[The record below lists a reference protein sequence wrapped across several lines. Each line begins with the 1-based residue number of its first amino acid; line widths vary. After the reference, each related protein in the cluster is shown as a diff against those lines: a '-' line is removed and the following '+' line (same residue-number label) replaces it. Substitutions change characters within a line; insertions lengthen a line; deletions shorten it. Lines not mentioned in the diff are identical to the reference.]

1 MRFRFIL
8 SETWN
13 SLKRNVSMII
23 SVMLVTF
30 ISFLFIGVSGLMQ
43 AQITAAKGEWYDKV
57 EVVVWLCPDGASQ
70 AASCSSGKAP
80 SNQEIVDLENVI
92 NEEAGNIVSKITYVS
107 REDFYKNTFLKQ
119 YPNGEYQGRVL
130 TAADM
135 QGSLR
140 LKLKDPTKYQVVS
153 EVLSGRTGVEEVQDQ
168 RKIFDPVFSVLNR
181 ATAVTVAL
189 AGVMILVAIML
200 TGTTIRM
207 SAASRKNETEIMR
220 LVGASNWTIRL
231 RVADWFAARLRNVE
245 RHGEAVHHGLAVEE
259 RAVDASDQP
268 EDGMAACTGP
278 CGGSRRAVDRRVQH
292 LAEEVPEGINRRS
305 AERDVQH
312 I

>member
-107 REDFYKNTFLKQ
+107 REDFYENTFLKQ

-181 ATAVTVAL
+181 ATAVTVAARRRDDPGGHHADRHDDSHERRL
-189 AGVMILVAIML
+189 A
-200 TGTTIRM
+200 
-207 SAASRKNETEIMR
+207 
-220 LVGASNWTIRL
+220 
-231 RVADWFAARLRNVE
+231 
-245 RHGEAVHHGLAVEE
+245 
-259 RAVDASDQP
+259 
-268 EDGMAACTGP
+268 
-278 CGGSRRAVDRRVQH
+278 
-292 LAEEVPEGINRRS
+292 
-305 AERDVQH
+305 
-312 I
+312 

>member
-107 REDFYKNTFLKQ
+107 REDFYKNTCLKQ

-220 LVGASNWTIRL
+220 LWEPR
-231 RVADWFAARLRNVE
+231 
-245 RHGEAVHHGLAVEE
+245 
-259 RAVDASDQP
+259 
-268 EDGMAACTGP
+268 TGP
-278 CGGSRRAVDRRVQH
+278 SACRSCWKACPRR
-292 LAEEVPEGINRRS
+292 
-305 AERDVQH
+305 
-312 I
+312 

>member
-130 TAADM
+130 TAA
-135 QGSLR
+135 S
-140 LKLKDPTKYQVVS
+140 
-153 EVLSGRTGVEEVQDQ
+153 
-168 RKIFDPVFSVLNR
+168 
-181 ATAVTVAL
+181 
-189 AGVMILVAIML
+189 
-200 TGTTIRM
+200 
-207 SAASRKNETEIMR
+207 ETEGPDQIPS
-220 LVGASNWTIRL
+220 GIRS
-231 RVADWFAARLRNVE
+231 VE
-245 RHGEAVHHGLAVEE
+245 RPHRCRGSAGSTQDLRPGLLGAEPCDGGHRGARRRDDPGGHHADRHDDSHECRLA
-259 RAVDASDQP
+259 
-268 EDGMAACTGP
+268 
-278 CGGSRRAVDRRVQH
+278 
-292 LAEEVPEGINRRS
+292 
-305 AERDVQH
+305 
-312 I
+312 

>member
-107 REDFYKNTFLKQ
+107 REDFYNNSFVKQ
-119 YPNGEYQGRVL
+119 YPKGEYQGRTL

-135 QGSLR
+135 QDSLW
-140 LKLKDPTKYQVVS
+140 LKLKNPENYRVVS
-153 EVLSGRTGVEEVQDQ
+153 EVLSNRDGVEEVVDQ
-168 RKIFDPVFSVLNR
+168 RQIFEPVFAILNR
-181 ATAVTVAL
+181 ATVATGGLAVIMVIA
-189 AGVMILVAIML
+189 AIML

-207 SAASRKNETEIMR
+207 SAASRREETEIMR

-231 RVADWFAARLRNVE
+231 PFILEGVIASLAGSLLSCGALALFVKVFVTDWLDSICGPDHGVACLADSHCGC
-245 RHGEAVHHGLAVEE
+245 HGAFG
-259 RAVDASDQP
+259 
-268 EDGMAACTGP
+268 ACLVYRP
-278 CGGSRRAVDRRVQH
+278 A
-292 LAEEVPEGINRRS
+292 
-305 AERDVQH
+305 
-312 I
+312 